1 MIIVTPVRYVIPD
14 IRESIIP
21 ANFGFAITKYQCMQ
35 IERKGA
41 YV

>member
-1 MIIVTPVRYVIPD
+1 MFWFDRK
-14 IRESIIP
+14 SIIP
-21 ANFGFAITKYQCMQ
+21 GKFGFAITKYWYMQ